1 MDHNSTN
8 GNIDEIN
15 ELIDNYSIESL
26 ENCLQCDKKIKDSE
40 LYSTYKICHNCNFH
54 FYIKP
59 YERINLLT
67 DRESYVEFN
76 QELPNEFNYIYDK
89 YPDYAK
95 RAQKDTERTGLN
107 DSVLTGY
114 ASIGGNRCIL
124 TILDFSFMG
133 GNLGLISGE
142 KISLAIDLAV
152 SKKLPIVSIISSSGT
167 RLEEGMIS
175 IMQMAK
181 ITLSMANAK
190 KFNIPSIS
198 LLTNPCT
205 GQAYATLATFSDI
218 IMSEPGASV
227 GLSPLKDLKHSSGS
241 VKFESRTSDSLVS
254 RGLIDSI
261 VNRNHQKEEISRIID
276 LLNNRHKLVYE
287 NKNKKVNE
295 FALSDI
301 PIDKREYI
309 SQHPSRPSASLF
321 LDKVFEHFF
330 ELKGD
335 RLLENSER
343 IVTGLAQLG
352 GQTVML
358 VAQEY
363 IKDASSS
370 IGKNG
375 LSSTDFRKC
384 TRAISLASKF
394 NIPIIT
400 FIDTKG
406 HDLSYEEEIK
416 GIGVSLGGTLL
427 AMAELNSPSMSVLI
441 GVGGS
446 EAALSLD
453 ISDRRLMLE
462 NAILKIPDNNTE
474 INKKNMV
481 LGSRECKELDIV
493 DIIVPEPIGGLHL
506 NPDECFSLLRKV
518 LMIELAELNQMSSRS
533 RFRSK
538 YNKFRGIPGFSNNML
553 TDLTNDVLSVK
564 SKLTNYLNIKLGKD
578 KSSKKS

>member
-1 MDHNSTN
+1 MDQNSTN
-8 GNIDEIN
+8 ENTDEIN
-15 ELIDNYSIESL
+15 ELIDDYSIEFL
-26 ENCLQCDKKIKDSE
+26 ENCLQCDKEIKNSE

-59 YERINLLT
+59 YDRINLLT

-76 QELPNEFNYIYDK
+76 QELPDEFNYIYDK

-124 TILDFSFMG
+124 IILDFSFMG

-190 KFNIPSIS
+190 KSNIPSIS

-261 VNRNHQKEEISRIID
+261 VNRNYQKEEISRIID

-287 NKNKKVNE
+287 NKNENVNE

-309 SQHPSRPSASLF
+309 AQHPSRPSASLF
-321 LDKVFEHFF
+321 LNKVFEHFF

-363 IKDASSS
+363 IKDISSS
-370 IGKNG
+370 IGKHG

-384 TRAISLASKF
+384 TRAISLASRF

-427 AMAELNSPSMSVLI
+427 SMAELNSPSMSVLI

-474 INKKNMV
+474 TNKQNMV

-518 LMIELAELNQMSSRS
+518 LMIELAELNEMSSRS

-564 SKLTNYLNIKLGKD
+564 SKLTNYLNIKLGKY
-578 KSSKKS
+578 KSSKKP

>member
-15 ELIDNYSIESL
+15 ELIDSYSIESL

-462 NAILKIPDNNTE
+462 NAILKIQDNNTE

-564 SKLTNYLNIKLGKD
+564 SKFTNYLNIKLGKD

>member
-8 GNIDEIN
+8 ENTDEIN
-15 ELIDNYSIESL
+15 ELIDDYSIESL
-26 ENCLQCDKKIKDSE
+26 ENCLQCDKKIKNSE

-59 YERINLLT
+59 YDRINLLT

-76 QELPNEFNYIYDK
+76 QELPDEFNYIYDK

-107 DSVLTGY
+107 DPVLTGY

-124 TILDFSFMG
+124 IILDFSFMG

-190 KFNIPSIS
+190 KSNIPSIS

-261 VNRNHQKEEISRIID
+261 VNRNYQKEEISRIID

-287 NKNKKVNE
+287 NKNENVNE

-321 LDKVFEHFF
+321 LNKVFEHFF

-363 IKDASSS
+363 IKDISSS
-370 IGKNG
+370 IGKYG

-384 TRAISLASKF
+384 TRAISLASRF

-427 AMAELNSPSMSVLI
+427 SMAELNSPSMSVLI

-462 NAILKIPDNNTE
+462 NAILKIPDHNTE

-564 SKLTNYLNIKLGKD
+564 SKFTNYLNIKLGNY
-578 KSSKKS
+578 KSSKKP

>member
-15 ELIDNYSIESL
+15 ELIDDYSIESL

-124 TILDFSFMG
+124 IILDFSFMG

-190 KFNIPSIS
+190 KSNIPSIS

-287 NKNKKVNE
+287 NKNEKVNE
-295 FALSDI
+295 FALSDT

-321 LDKVFEHFF
+321 LNKVFEHFF

-343 IVTGLAQLG
+343 IITGLAQLG

-363 IKDASSS
+363 IKDPGSS
-370 IGKNG
+370 IGKHG

-384 TRAISLASKF
+384 TRAISLASRF

-427 AMAELNSPSMSVLI
+427 SMAELNSPSMSVLI

-481 LGSRECKELDIV
+481 LGSKECKELDIV

>member
-76 QELPNEFNYIYDK
+76 QKLPNEFNYIYDK

-167 RLEEGMIS
+167 RLEEGIIS

-261 VNRNHQKEEISRIID
+261 VNRNHQKEQISRIID

-564 SKLTNYLNIKLGKD
+564 SKFTNYLNIKLGKD

>member
-76 QELPNEFNYIYDK
+76 QKLPNEFNYIYDK

-167 RLEEGMIS
+167 RLEEGIIS

-406 HDLSYEEEIK
+406 HDQSYEEEIK

-538 YNKFRGIPGFSNNML
+538 YNKFRGIPGFSNNIL

>member
-76 QELPNEFNYIYDK
+76 QKLPNEFNYIYDK

-167 RLEEGMIS
+167 RLEEGIIS

-261 VNRNHQKEEISRIID
+261 VNRNHQKEQISRIID

-295 FALSDI
+295 FALSNI

-406 HDLSYEEEIK
+406 HDQSYEEEIK

-493 DIIVPEPIGGLHL
+493 DIIVTEPIGGLHL

-538 YNKFRGIPGFSNNML
+538 YNKFRGIPGFSNNIL

>member
-76 QELPNEFNYIYDK
+76 QKLPNEFNYIYDK

-384 TRAISLASKF
+384 TRAISVASKF

-400 FIDTKG
+400 FIDTIG

-453 ISDRRLMLE
+453 ISDRRIMLE

-564 SKLTNYLNIKLGKD
+564 SKFTNYLNIKLGKD

>member
-1 MDHNSTN
+1 MDHYSTN
-8 GNIDEIN
+8 ENTDEIN
-15 ELIDNYSIESL
+15 ELIDDYSIESL
-26 ENCLQCDKKIKDSE
+26 ENCLQCDKKIKNSE

-59 YERINLLT
+59 YDRINLLT

-76 QELPNEFNYIYDK
+76 QELPDEFNYIYDK

-124 TILDFSFMG
+124 IILDFSFMG

-167 RLEEGMIS
+167 HLEEGMIS

-190 KFNIPSIS
+190 KSNIPSIS

-261 VNRNHQKEEISRIID
+261 VNRNYQKEEISRIID

-287 NKNKKVNE
+287 NKNENVNE

-321 LDKVFEHFF
+321 LNKVFEHFF

-363 IKDASSS
+363 IKDISSS
-370 IGKNG
+370 IGKHG

-384 TRAISLASKF
+384 TRAISLASRF

-427 AMAELNSPSMSVLI
+427 SMAELNSPSMSVLI

-462 NAILKIPDNNTE
+462 NAILKISDHNTE
-474 INKKNMV
+474 KNMV

-564 SKLTNYLNIKLGKD
+564 SKLTKYLNIKLGKY
-578 KSSKKS
+578 KSNKKP

>member
-167 RLEEGMIS
+167 RLEEGIIS

-276 LLNNRHKLVYE
+276 LLNDRHKLVYE

-384 TRAISLASKF
+384 TRAISVASKF

-400 FIDTKG
+400 FIDTIG

-453 ISDRRLMLE
+453 ISDRRIMLE

>member
-1 MDHNSTN
+1 MDQNSTN
-8 GNIDEIN
+8 ENTDEIN
-15 ELIDNYSIESL
+15 ELIDDYSIESL
-26 ENCLQCDKKIKDSE
+26 ENCLQCDKKIKNSE

-59 YERINLLT
+59 YDRINLLM

-76 QELPNEFNYIYDK
+76 QELPDEFNYIYDK

-124 TILDFSFMG
+124 IILDFSFMG

-190 KFNIPSIS
+190 KSNIPSIS

-261 VNRNHQKEEISRIID
+261 VNRNYQKEEISRIID

-287 NKNKKVNE
+287 NKNENVNE

-321 LDKVFEHFF
+321 LNKVFEHFF

-343 IVTGLAQLG
+343 IITGLAQLG

-363 IKDASSS
+363 IKDISSS
-370 IGKNG
+370 IGKHG

-384 TRAISLASKF
+384 TRAISLASRF

-427 AMAELNSPSMSVLI
+427 SMAELNSPSMSVLI

-462 NAILKIPDNNTE
+462 NAILKISDHNTE
-474 INKKNMV
+474 KNMV

-518 LMIELAELNQMSSRS
+518 LMIELAELNEMSSRS

-564 SKLTNYLNIKLGKD
+564 SKLTNYLNIKLGKY
-578 KSSKKS
+578 KSSKKP

>member
-76 QELPNEFNYIYDK
+76 QKLPNEFNYIYDK

-167 RLEEGMIS
+167 RLEEGIIS

-406 HDLSYEEEIK
+406 HDQSYEEEIK

>member
-76 QELPNEFNYIYDK
+76 QKLPNEFNYIYDK

-295 FALSDI
+295 FALSNI

>member
-76 QELPNEFNYIYDK
+76 QKLPNEFNYIYDK

-167 RLEEGMIS
+167 RLEEGIIS

-276 LLNNRHKLVYE
+276 LLNDRHKLVYE
-287 NKNKKVNE
+287 NKNKKLNE
-295 FALSDI
+295 FALSNI

>member
-261 VNRNHQKEEISRIID
+261 VNRNHQKEQISRIID

-453 ISDRRLMLE
+453 ISDRRIMLE

-564 SKLTNYLNIKLGKD
+564 SKFTNYLNIKLGKD

>member
-1 MDHNSTN
+1 LDQSSTN
-8 GNIDEIN
+8 ENTDEIN
-15 ELIDNYSIESL
+15 ELIDDYSIESL
-26 ENCLQCDKKIKDSE
+26 ENCLQCDKKIKNSE

-59 YERINLLT
+59 YDRINLLT

-76 QELPNEFNYIYDK
+76 QELPDEFNYIYDK

-124 TILDFSFMG
+124 IILDFSFMG

-190 KFNIPSIS
+190 KSNIPSIS

-261 VNRNHQKEEISRIID
+261 VNRNYQKEEISRIID

-287 NKNKKVNE
+287 NKNENVNE

-321 LDKVFEHFF
+321 LNKVFEHFF

-363 IKDASSS
+363 IKDISSS
-370 IGKNG
+370 IGKHG

-384 TRAISLASKF
+384 TRAISLASRF

-427 AMAELNSPSMSVLI
+427 SMAELNSPSMSVLI

-462 NAILKIPDNNTE
+462 NAILKIPDHNTE

-518 LMIELAELNQMSSRS
+518 LMIELAELNEMSSRS

-553 TDLTNDVLSVK
+553 TDLTNDILSVK
-564 SKLTNYLNIKLGKD
+564 SKFTNYLNIKLGNY
-578 KSSKKS
+578 KSSKKP

>member
-1 MDHNSTN
+1 LDHNSTN

-15 ELIDNYSIESL
+15 ELIDSYSIESL
-26 ENCLQCDKKIKDSE
+26 EKCLQCDKKIKDSE

-124 TILDFSFMG
+124 IILDFSFMG

-190 KFNIPSIS
+190 KSNIPSIS

-261 VNRNHQKEEISRIID
+261 VNRNYQKEEISRIID

-287 NKNKKVNE
+287 SKNEKVND

-321 LDKVFEHFF
+321 LNKVFEHFF

-370 IGKNG
+370 IGKYG
-375 LSSTDFRKC
+375 LTSTDFRKC
-384 TRAISLASKF
+384 TRAISMASRF

-427 AMAELNSPSMSVLI
+427 SMAELNSPSMSVLI

-462 NAILKIPDNNTE
+462 NAILKIPDNNLE
-474 INKKNMV
+474 INKKNMI

-564 SKLTNYLNIKLGKD
+564 SKLTNYLNIKLGKN

>member
-1 MDHNSTN
+1 MDQSSTN
-8 GNIDEIN
+8 ENTDEIN
-15 ELIDNYSIESL
+15 ELIDDYSIESL
-26 ENCLQCDKKIKDSE
+26 ENCLQCDKKIKNSE

-59 YERINLLT
+59 YDRINLLT

-76 QELPNEFNYIYDK
+76 QELPDEFNYIYDK

-124 TILDFSFMG
+124 IILDFSFMG

-190 KFNIPSIS
+190 KSNIPSIS

-261 VNRNHQKEEISRIID
+261 VNRNYQKEEISRIID

-287 NKNKKVNE
+287 NKNENVNE

-321 LDKVFEHFF
+321 LNKVFEHFF

-363 IKDASSS
+363 IKDISSS
-370 IGKNG
+370 IGKHG

-384 TRAISLASKF
+384 TRAISLASRF

-427 AMAELNSPSMSVLI
+427 SMAELNSPSMSVLI

-462 NAILKIPDNNTE
+462 NAILKIPDHNTE

-564 SKLTNYLNIKLGKD
+564 SKLTNYLNIKLGKY
-578 KSSKKS
+578 KSSKKP

>member
-76 QELPNEFNYIYDK
+76 QKLPNEFNYIYDK

-167 RLEEGMIS
+167 RLEEGIIS

-276 LLNNRHKLVYE
+276 LLNDRHKLVYE

-295 FALSDI
+295 FALSNI

>member
-462 NAILKIPDNNTE
+462 NAILKIQDNNTE

>member
-15 ELIDNYSIESL
+15 ELIDDYSIESL

-67 DRESYVEFN
+67 DRVSYVEFN

-124 TILDFSFMG
+124 IILDFSFMG

-190 KFNIPSIS
+190 KSNIPSIS

-287 NKNKKVNE
+287 NKNEKVNE
-295 FALSDI
+295 FALSDT

-321 LDKVFEHFF
+321 LNKVFEHFF

-363 IKDASSS
+363 IKDPGSS
-370 IGKNG
+370 IGKHG

-384 TRAISLASKF
+384 TRAISLASRF

-427 AMAELNSPSMSVLI
+427 SMAELNSPSMSVLI

-481 LGSRECKELDIV
+481 LGSKECKELDIV

>member
-462 NAILKIPDNNTE
+462 NAILKIPDNNIE

-564 SKLTNYLNIKLGKD
+564 SKFTNYLNIKLGKD

>member
-1 MDHNSTN
+1 MDQNSTN
-8 GNIDEIN
+8 ENTDEIN
-15 ELIDNYSIESL
+15 ELIDDYSIESL
-26 ENCLQCDKKIKDSE
+26 ENCLQCDKKIKNSE

-59 YERINLLT
+59 YDRINLLT

-76 QELPNEFNYIYDK
+76 QELPDEFNYIYDK

-124 TILDFSFMG
+124 IILDFSFMG

-190 KFNIPSIS
+190 KSNIPSIS

-261 VNRNHQKEEISRIID
+261 VNRNYQKEEISRIID

-287 NKNKKVNE
+287 NKNENVNE

-309 SQHPSRPSASLF
+309 AQHPSRPSASLF
-321 LDKVFEHFF
+321 LNKVFEHFF

-363 IKDASSS
+363 IKDISSS
-370 IGKNG
+370 IGKHG

-384 TRAISLASKF
+384 TRAISLASRF

-427 AMAELNSPSMSVLI
+427 SMAELNSPSMSVLI

-462 NAILKIPDNNTE
+462 NAILKISDHHTE

-518 LMIELAELNQMSSRS
+518 LMIELAELNEMSSRS

-564 SKLTNYLNIKLGKD
+564 SKLTNYLNIKLGKY
-578 KSSKKS
+578 KSSKKP

>member
-15 ELIDNYSIESL
+15 DLIDNYSIESL
-26 ENCLQCDKKIKDSE
+26 EICLQCDKKIKDSE

-95 RAQKDTERTGLN
+95 RAQKDAERTGLN
-107 DSVLTGY
+107 DSVVTGY

-124 TILDFSFMG
+124 IILDFSFMG

-190 KFNIPSIS
+190 KSNIPSIS

-261 VNRNHQKEEISRIID
+261 VNRNHQKEEISKIID

-287 NKNKKVNE
+287 NKNDKVNE
-295 FALSDI
+295 FAISDL

-309 SQHPSRPSASLF
+309 SQHPSRPSSSLF
-321 LDKVFEHFF
+321 LNKVFEHFF

-363 IKDASSS
+363 IKDANSS
-370 IGKNG
+370 IGKDG

-384 TRAISLASKF
+384 TRAINLASRF

-427 AMAELNSPSMSVLI
+427 SMAELNSPSMSVLI
-441 GVGGS
+441 GVGGN

-462 NAILKIPDNNTE
+462 NAILKIPDNNIE

-481 LGSRECKELDIV
+481 LGSKECKELDIV

>member
-76 QELPNEFNYIYDK
+76 QKLPNEFNYIYDK

-167 RLEEGMIS
+167 RLEEGIIS

-538 YNKFRGIPGFSNNML
+538 YNKFRGIPGFSNNIL

>member
-276 LLNNRHKLVYE
+276 LLNDRHKLVYE

>member
-15 ELIDNYSIESL
+15 ELIDDYSIESL

-124 TILDFSFMG
+124 IILDFSFMG

-190 KFNIPSIS
+190 KSNIPSIS

-287 NKNKKVNE
+287 NKNEKVNE
-295 FALSDI
+295 FALSDT

-321 LDKVFEHFF
+321 LNKVFEHFF

-363 IKDASSS
+363 IKDPGSS
-370 IGKNG
+370 IGKHG

-384 TRAISLASKF
+384 TRAISLASRF

-427 AMAELNSPSMSVLI
+427 SMAELNSPSMSVLI

-474 INKKNMV
+474 INKQNIV
-481 LGSRECKELDIV
+481 LGSKECKELDIV

-553 TDLTNDVLSVK
+553 TDLTNDVMSVK

>member
-384 TRAISLASKF
+384 TRAITVASKF

-400 FIDTKG
+400 FIDTIG

-453 ISDRRLMLE
+453 ISDRRIMLE

-564 SKLTNYLNIKLGKD
+564 SKFTNYLNIKLGKD

>member
-1 MDHNSTN
+1 LDHNSTN

-15 ELIDNYSIESL
+15 ELIDSYSIESL

-462 NAILKIPDNNTE
+462 NAILKIQDNNTE

-564 SKLTNYLNIKLGKD
+564 SKFTNYLNIKLGKD

>member
-76 QELPNEFNYIYDK
+76 QKLPNEFNYIYDK

-167 RLEEGMIS
+167 RLEEGIIS

-276 LLNNRHKLVYE
+276 LLNDRHKLVYE

-406 HDLSYEEEIK
+406 HELSYEEEIK

>member
-15 ELIDNYSIESL
+15 ELIDDYSIESL

-114 ASIGGNRCIL
+114 ATIGGNRCIL
-124 TILDFSFMG
+124 IILDFSFMG

-190 KFNIPSIS
+190 KSNIPSIS

-287 NKNKKVNE
+287 NKNEKVNE
-295 FALSDI
+295 FALSDT

-321 LDKVFEHFF
+321 LNKVFEHFF

-343 IVTGLAQLG
+343 IITGLAQLG

-363 IKDASSS
+363 IKDPGSS
-370 IGKNG
+370 IGKHG

-384 TRAISLASKF
+384 TRAISLASRF

-427 AMAELNSPSMSVLI
+427 SMAELNSPSMSVLI

-481 LGSRECKELDIV
+481 LGSKECKELDIV

>member
-1 MDHNSTN
+1 LDQNSTN
-8 GNIDEIN
+8 ENTDEIN
-15 ELIDNYSIESL
+15 ELIDDYSIESL
-26 ENCLQCDKKIKDSE
+26 ENCLQCDKKIKNSE

-59 YERINLLT
+59 YDRINLLT

-76 QELPNEFNYIYDK
+76 QELPDEFNYIYDK

-124 TILDFSFMG
+124 IILDFSFMG

-190 KFNIPSIS
+190 KSNIPSIS

-261 VNRNHQKEEISRIID
+261 VNRNYQKEEISRIID

-287 NKNKKVNE
+287 NKNENVNE

-321 LDKVFEHFF
+321 LNKVFEHFF

-363 IKDASSS
+363 IKDISSS
-370 IGKNG
+370 IGKHG

-384 TRAISLASKF
+384 TRAISLASRF

-427 AMAELNSPSMSVLI
+427 SMAELNSPSMSVLI

-462 NAILKIPDNNTE
+462 NAILKISDHNTE

-518 LMIELAELNQMSSRS
+518 LMIELAELNEMSSRS

-564 SKLTNYLNIKLGKD
+564 SKLTNYLNIKLGKY
-578 KSSKKS
+578 KSSKKP

>member
-1 MDHNSTN
+1 MDQSFTN
-8 GNIDEIN
+8 ENTDEIN
-15 ELIDNYSIESL
+15 ELIDDYSIESL
-26 ENCLQCDKKIKDSE
+26 ENCLQCDKKIKNSE

-59 YERINLLT
+59 YDRINLLT

-76 QELPNEFNYIYDK
+76 QELPDEFNYIYNK

-124 TILDFSFMG
+124 IILDFSFMG

-190 KFNIPSIS
+190 KSNIPSIS

-261 VNRNHQKEEISRIID
+261 VNRNYQKEEISRIID

-287 NKNKKVNE
+287 NKNENVNE

-321 LDKVFEHFF
+321 LNKVFEHFF

-363 IKDASSS
+363 IKDISSS
-370 IGKNG
+370 IGKHG

-384 TRAISLASKF
+384 TRAISLASRF

-427 AMAELNSPSMSVLI
+427 SMAELNSPSMSVLI

-462 NAILKIPDNNTE
+462 NAILKIPDHNTE

-564 SKLTNYLNIKLGKD
+564 SKFTNYLNIKLGNY
-578 KSSKKS
+578 KSSKKP

>member
-76 QELPNEFNYIYDK
+76 QKLPNEFNYIYDK

-167 RLEEGMIS
+167 RLEEGIIS

-276 LLNNRHKLVYE
+276 LLNDRHKLVYE

-538 YNKFRGIPGFSNNML
+538 YNKFRGIPGFSNNIL

>member
-15 ELIDNYSIESL
+15 ELIDSYSIESL
-26 ENCLQCDKKIKDSE
+26 EKCLQCDKKIKDSE

-76 QELPNEFNYIYDK
+76 QELPDEFNYIYDK

-124 TILDFSFMG
+124 IILDFSFMG

-190 KFNIPSIS
+190 KSNIPSIS

-261 VNRNHQKEEISRIID
+261 VNRNYQKEEISRIID

-287 NKNKKVNE
+287 SKNEKVND

-321 LDKVFEHFF
+321 LNKVFEHFF

-343 IVTGLAQLG
+343 IITGLAQLG

-363 IKDASSS
+363 IKDTSSS
-370 IGKNG
+370 IGKHG

-384 TRAISLASKF
+384 TRAISLASRF

-427 AMAELNSPSMSVLI
+427 SMAELNSPSMSVLI

-462 NAILKIPDNNTE
+462 NAILKIPDNNLE
-474 INKKNMV
+474 INKKNMI

-564 SKLTNYLNIKLGKD
+564 SKLTNYLNIKLGKN

>member
-1 MDHNSTN
+1 M
-8 GNIDEIN
+8 
-15 ELIDNYSIESL
+15 
-26 ENCLQCDKKIKDSE
+26 
-40 LYSTYKICHNCNFH
+40 
-54 FYIKP
+54 
-59 YERINLLT
+59 
-67 DRESYVEFN
+67 
-76 QELPNEFNYIYDK
+76 
-89 YPDYAK
+89 
-95 RAQKDTERTGLN
+95 
-107 DSVLTGY
+107 
-114 ASIGGNRCIL
+114 
-124 TILDFSFMG
+124 
-133 GNLGLISGE
+133 
-142 KISLAIDLAV
+142 
-152 SKKLPIVSIISSSGT
+152 
-167 RLEEGMIS
+167 
-175 IMQMAK
+175 
-181 ITLSMANAK
+181 
-190 KFNIPSIS
+190 
-198 LLTNPCT
+198 
-205 GQAYATLATFSDI
+205 
-218 IMSEPGASV
+218 
-227 GLSPLKDLKHSSGS
+227 
-241 VKFESRTSDSLVS
+241 
-254 RGLIDSI
+254 
-261 VNRNHQKEEISRIID
+261 
-276 LLNNRHKLVYE
+276 LNNRHKLVYE
-287 NKNKKVNE
+287 NKNEKVNE

-321 LDKVFEHFF
+321 LNKVFEHFF

-363 IKDASSS
+363 IKDISSS
-370 IGKNG
+370 IGKHG

-384 TRAISLASKF
+384 TRAISLASRF

-427 AMAELNSPSMSVLI
+427 SMAELNSPSMSVLI

-462 NAILKIPDNNTE
+462 NAILKISDHNTE
-474 INKKNMV
+474 KNMV

-564 SKLTNYLNIKLGKD
+564 SKLTKYLNIKLGKY
-578 KSSKKS
+578 KSSKKP

>member
-76 QELPNEFNYIYDK
+76 QKLPNEFNYIYDK

-167 RLEEGMIS
+167 RLEEGIIS

-261 VNRNHQKEEISRIID
+261 VNRNHQKEQISRIID

-406 HDLSYEEEIK
+406 HDQSYEEEIK

>member
-8 GNIDEIN
+8 ENTDEIN
-15 ELIDNYSIESL
+15 ELIDDYSIEFL
-26 ENCLQCDKKIKDSE
+26 ENCLQCDKEIKNSE

-59 YERINLLT
+59 YDRINLLT

-76 QELPNEFNYIYDK
+76 QELPDEFNYIYDK

-124 TILDFSFMG
+124 IILDFSFMG

-190 KFNIPSIS
+190 KSNIPSIS

-261 VNRNHQKEEISRIID
+261 VNRNYQKEEISRIID

-287 NKNKKVNE
+287 NKNENVNE

-321 LDKVFEHFF
+321 LNKVFEHFF

-363 IKDASSS
+363 IKDISSS
-370 IGKNG
+370 IGKHG

-384 TRAISLASKF
+384 TRAISLASRF

-427 AMAELNSPSMSVLI
+427 SMAELNSPSMSVLI

-462 NAILKIPDNNTE
+462 NAILKISDH
-474 INKKNMV
+474 NKEKNMV

-518 LMIELAELNQMSSRS
+518 LMIELAELNEMSSRS

-564 SKLTNYLNIKLGKD
+564 SKLTNYLNIKLGKY
-578 KSSKKS
+578 KSSKKP